1 MNRTLVII
9 VCIKQVPDT
18 SDVMINT
25 ETNTLIRE
33 GVKSII
39 NPFDLYAIE
48 ESIRLKE
55 KYGGIVTVISMGP
68 PQVETSLREAVAMG
82 VDDAYLL
89 TDEAFAGA
97 DTLATALTIATALK
111 MIGGIDIIL
120 MGRQAIDG
128 DTGQVG
134 PEVAEHLGIP
144 HITNVRKI
152 NEIDDINYIF
162 LERLMEEGYVKLKIK
177 LPVLVTV
184 VKEINE
190 PRLPSL
196 KDKIVARKKK
206 INIWTND
213 NINIDTN
220 RIGLI
225 GSPTRVKEISTPAK
239 PVDGRVLCGDVK
251 EMVSVLLKELKN
263 KGVLINAAGNIER

>member
-1 MNRTLVII
+1 MNRPVTIT

-18 SDVMINT
+18 ADVTINP

-33 GVKSII
+33 GIKSII

-55 KYGGIVTVISMGP
+55 KYDGIVTVISMGP

-97 DTLATALTIATALK
+97 DTLATALTIATAIK
-111 MIGGIDIIL
+111 MIGGADIIL

-144 HITNVRKI
+144 HVTNVRKI
-152 NEIDDINYIF
+152 NEIDDINCIF

-206 INIWTND
+206 INIWSND
-213 NINIDTN
+213 DINIDTN

-263 KGVLINAAGNIER
+263 KGVLINTAGNIER